1 MTLKQIEDLEP
12 VVVVESLS
20 KSYTYDSVLS
30 DASKLGGEQKGDW
43 ITALENI
50 SFSLKKGEVL
60 GLIGNNGSGKSTL
73 LKLISGISKPT
84 SGTITTRG
92 IIASILEVGT
102 GFHPELSGKDNVFLS
117 GAILGMDTA
126 SLKEVY
132 TDIIE
137 FSGLQDF
144 IDVPVKK
151 YSSGMYMRLAFSVV
165 AHVNA
170 DIVLLDEVFS
180 VGDAGFIRKSE
191 KKLRELIDSNR
202 TIIMASHDLNS
213 ISKIATSLLVLK
225 NGRQEYFGGLEQGL
239 TEYVEAAI
247 FQTSEAEQDRDNSL
261 LKNETLSESKQL
273 DPEPEPRIIHDE
285 NPSRQDNSINA
296 GHSDTRKLSDVRYES
311 PKVVSR
317 KLAADTFTLN
327 STSILNTQ
335 PYEVF
340 NDQSIELCFDFT
352 VHRDNNYQ
360 FAIVLSYN
368 LQTAVL
374 TSTPD
379 SDSQASKLLKNAGSC
394 QVVFSLPPCLL
405 NSGVYSVGVY
415 IIDVHGKEADKAEGV
430 FYFKVVFSDR
440 FRKKINLAGHFP
452 GPLVSAFSW
461 SVTSA

>member
-1 MTLKQIEDLEP
+1 MKQIEELDSVI
-12 VVVVESLS
+12 VVKSLS

-30 DASKLGGEQKGDW
+30 DASKLGAEQKGDW

-92 IIASILEVGT
+92 RIASILEVGT

-137 FSGLQDF
+137 FSGLQGF

-191 KKLRELIDSNR
+191 KKLRELIGTNR
-202 TIIMASHDLNS
+202 TIIMASHDLNA

-273 DPEPEPRIIHDE
+273 DPEPEPRIIRDE
-285 NPSRQDNSINA
+285 NPSTEDNSINA
-296 GHSDTRKLSDVRYES
+296 GHSDTSKLSDVCYES
-311 PKVVSR
+311 PTVVSR
-317 KLAADTFTLN
+317 KLAAGTFTLN
-327 STSILNTQ
+327 STSILNAQ
-335 PYEVF
+335 PNEVF

-352 VHRDNNYQ
+352 VHHDNDFQ

-368 LQTAVL
+368 LQNAVL

-379 SDSQASKLLKNAGSC
+379 ANSATSKLLKTTGDCN
-394 QVVFSLPPCLL
+394 VVFSLPPCLL

-415 IIDVHGKEADKAEGV
+415 LSDVDGKEVDKADDI
-430 FYFKVVFSDR
+430 FHFKVVFSEA
-440 FRKKINLAGHFP
+440 FKTNVHLGGHFP
-452 GPLVSAFSW
+452 GPLCTTMFW
-461 SVTSA
+461 G